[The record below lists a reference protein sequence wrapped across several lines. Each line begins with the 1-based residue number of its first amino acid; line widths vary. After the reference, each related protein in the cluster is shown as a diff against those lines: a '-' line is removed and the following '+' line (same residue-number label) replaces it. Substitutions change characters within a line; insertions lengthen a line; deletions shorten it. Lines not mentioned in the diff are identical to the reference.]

1 MRLDHRLLSRCVA
14 LVVLLPIALLV
25 ILGLGALLSGLG
37 DRAGAIVCARVALC
51 GAVAWLVGVIA
62 MAVVTAVAV
71 VGTPRPLPR
80 ERVRW
85 DGRHRGMGPRGRRFR
100 PGGKRRGRLRS
111 VDDPVGDA
119 ADG

>member
-1 MRLDHRLLSRCVA
+1 MRLVHRLLSRCVA

-62 MAVVTAVAV
+62 MAVVT
-71 VGTPRPLPR
+71 RPLPW

-85 DGRHRGMGPRGRRFR
+85 DGRHRGMGPRGRRFG